1 MAQFLDPMAGQRAR
15 WIEQISAEIDYAQR
29 LAWEIG
35 FASGDNSEANS
46 LYGELEAIRAEVNTI
61 RFGSFTQVH
70 TGAGLDMLHDQLV
83 AAL

>member
-61 RFGSFTQVH
+61 RFGSFVQVH
-70 TGAGLDMLHDQLV
+70 TGAGLDLLHDQLV